1 MIKKSEFI
9 IGMVIMFFLFLFVNG
24 LIVSDI
30 NETMRTLKRPVVL
43 HDTTSVMRYIDRY
56 IHDTTVITQTKT
68 EYIEKVS
75 LIGRM
80 QDYADPEE
88 KETTFKLFT
97 YPDSK
102 KVTVTVTG
110 VEEELAT
117 EDLLIESAQ
126 KEGYVSDSNYG
137 ITVVLDTNLTQAL
150 IEEGFVREL
159 ISKVQTMRKTIR

>member
-75 LIGRM
+75 LIGKM
-80 QDYADPEE
+80 QDYVDPEE
-88 KETTFKLFT
+88 KETTFKLETDGHLFEFDAK
-97 YPDSK
+97 YVK
-102 KVTVTVTG
+102 FQCNGKL
-110 VEEELAT
+110 VET
-117 EDLLIESAQ
+117 EDDTVCAGDWVFTAKEIIE
-126 KEGYVSDSNYG
+126 
-137 ITVVLDTNLTQAL
+137 
-150 IEEGFVREL
+150 
-159 ISKVQTMRKTIR
+159 